1 MRLGASKKILVFL
14 LLTGMVA
21 VAATSPFFLYNLA
34 KLLLKDRRFRFSG
47 DEKKVRDAFSYLK
60 RKGFIMI
67 EKDGHDIKMNLTKK
81 GEKLARKYQIDD
93 MSITQPEKWDKM
105 WRVVIFDI
113 PDSLKIQRN
122 AFRRKLKELGFYSLQ
137 KSVWAH
143 PFNCQK
149 EINVL
154 RDFFGLDKK
163 MIEILLV
170 KSIENDI
177 ISKKMRKVY
186 KI

>member
-1 MRLGASKKILVFL
+1 LF
-14 LLTGMVA
+14 LTGMFTI
-21 VAATSPFFLYNLA
+21 AATSPYFLYSLA
-34 KLLLKDRRFRFSG
+34 KLLLRDKRFRYSG

-60 RKGFIMI
+60 RKGFIAI
-67 EKDGHDIKMNLTKK
+67 ERDGNDIKMSLTKK
-81 GEKLARKYQIDD
+81 GERLAGKYQIDNMD
-93 MSITQPEKWDKM
+93 IIRPRKWDKM

-113 PDSLKIQRN
+113 PDGLKIQRN
-122 AFRRKLKELGFYSLQ
+122 AFRKKLKELGFYSLQ
-137 KSVWAH
+137 KSVWVHA
-143 PFNCQK
+143 FDCQK
-149 EINVL
+149 EINIL

-177 ISKKMRKVY
+177 IVKKMKEVY